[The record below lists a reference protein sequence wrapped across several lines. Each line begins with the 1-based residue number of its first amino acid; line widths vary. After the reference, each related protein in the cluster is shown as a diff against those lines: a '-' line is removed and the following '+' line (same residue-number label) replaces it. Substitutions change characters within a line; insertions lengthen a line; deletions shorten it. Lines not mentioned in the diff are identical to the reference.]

1 MGIESEY
8 RKFSVELIELMQ
20 QAANYTS
27 GMGSML
33 YCSQQRVNIL
43 KKRLEDIDEHVYA
56 EVDCLESSR
65 PLQARTL

>member
-27 GMGSML
+27 GSSMDSML

-43 KKRLEDIDEHVYA
+43 KKKLEDIDEHVYA
-56 EVDCLESSR
+56 KE
-65 PLQARTL
+65 T